1 MRRGTKTIKPETS
14 PIAGGTQRTPADQ
27 ARAKQWCRLFIRIDV
42 GDMKADMSVGNG
54 MGRIA
59 SVSRTSGKARRVAQI
74 LTPGAAIVTA
84 PAAMHQPRNAPPVTR
99 PAPGHPL
106 PQPGAAPDTPLARD
120 HRKLHDQERNR

>member
-42 GDMKADMSVGNG
+42 GDMKAEMSVGNG

-59 SVSRTSGKARRVAQI
+59 SVSRTSGKAGRVAQI
-74 LTPGAAIVTA
+74 LTPGAARSEEHTSELQSLMRISYAVFCLNKNI
-84 PAAMHQPRNAPPVTR
+84 QPTKT
-99 PAPGHPL
+99 
-106 PQPGAAPDTPLARD
+106 QITT
-120 HRKLHDQERNR
+120 